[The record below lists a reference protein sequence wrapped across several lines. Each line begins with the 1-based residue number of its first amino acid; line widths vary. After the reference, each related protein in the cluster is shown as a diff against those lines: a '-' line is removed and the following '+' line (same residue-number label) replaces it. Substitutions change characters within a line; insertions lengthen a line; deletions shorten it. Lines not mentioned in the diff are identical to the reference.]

1 MAIGAS
7 TSLGAS
13 LNFGGNMLSTQVSD
27 ETEAERKKRMAQ
39 IQQQRLSGGTPLG
52 NSLGSL
58 FQMSTG
64 GLGGLT

>member
-39 IQQQRLSGGTPLG
+39 IQQQRLLGTPLG

-64 GLGGLT
+64 NGGLGGL